1 MDSIKWLVQRTLKK
15 QPLVIDME
23 DEEARLDQEEED
35 YVDGPQSAEE
45 VVDIGSVEGR
55 SSLGLDS
62 PTLLEN

>member
-1 MDSIKWLVQRTLKK
+1 M
-15 QPLVIDME
+15 VIDME